1 MKLIGLSGG
10 IASGKSTV
18 EKMFSAL
25 GANIVDAD
33 QLYHRLIKPEGQ
45 TPSPLTQRI
54 SAIFPSVLKADGALD
69 RKGLGDIVFQDKNA
83 RQQLE
88 SLTHPEVARAF
99 SEHVEA
105 SRKAGS
111 NHCIYSVPLLFE
123 KGLEESFHATIV
135 VWLPEEIQRER
146 LRTRDGLT
154 SEEIEHRLK
163 AQMPLAEKKEKAS
176 WVVDNSGT
184 LETTQKAVE
193 EIWLQLAL
201 D

>member
-1 MKLIGLSGG
+1 M
-10 IASGKSTV
+10 
-18 EKMFSAL
+18 
-25 GANIVDAD
+25 
-33 QLYHRLIKPEGQ
+33 
-45 TPSPLTQRI
+45 
-54 SAIFPSVLKADGALD
+54 
-69 RKGLGDIVFQDKNA
+69 
-83 RQQLE
+83 
-88 SLTHPEVARAF
+88 
-99 SEHVEA
+99 
-105 SRKAGS
+105 
-111 NHCIYSVPLLFE
+111 
-123 KGLEESFHATIV
+123 

-154 SEEIEHRLK
+154 SEEIEQRLK